1 MDFRLHRLP
10 DYSDESL
17 LDELRRVAS
26 IVPGGALTRATF
38 DQHSLASA
46 STVIKRFGGW
56 RQALEAAGLA
66 SRYSGRPVSDR
77 MRQQPGKAVTRE
89 GVLAELRQ
97 VAEVLGRRDLTVD
110 DFNAHAAFSVSAV
123 RRHFRP
129 WRRALEAAGLSAR
142 PTSARY
148 SDDECFENLLR
159 VWTHL
164 GRPPQYREMNAAPSE
179 VGGKAYVG
187 RWGTWVKAL
196 QAFVQRASQ
205 DEAGAAAQPDASAM
219 PPPPSQSEHA
229 DVDDGRIRLGLRY
242 RVLVRDNFKCVLCGN
257 TPARDPA
264 CRLHV
269 DHTEPYSKGGRTL
282 VENLRTLCDSCNV
295 GKGNLT
301 IEGAR

>member
-26 IVPGGALTRATF
+26 IVPSGALTRAIF
-38 DQHSLASA
+38 DQHSRASA
-46 STVIKRFGGW
+46 STAMKRFGGW
-56 RQALEAAGLA
+56 QQALEAAGLA
-66 SRYSGRPVSDR
+66 LRYSGRPVSDR
-77 MRQQPGKAVTRE
+77 MRQQPGNAVSRE
-89 GVLAELRQ
+89 DVLAELRR
-97 VAEVLGRRDLTVD
+97 VAEALGRSDLTVD

-123 RRHFRP
+123 RRHFRH
-129 WRRALEAAGLSAR
+129 WRRALETAALTAR

-148 SDDECFENLLR
+148 SDEECFENLLS

-196 QAFVQRASQ
+196 EAFVQRVGQ
-205 DEAGAAAQPDASAM
+205 VEARSAAQPDAPAIT
-219 PPPPSQSEHA
+219 PPPTQAERV
-229 DVDDGRIRLGLRY
+229 DVNDGRIRLGLRY
-242 RVLVRDNFKCVLCGN
+242 RVLVRDNFKCVVCGN

-269 DHTEPYSKGGRTL
+269 DHMYPHSKGGPTL
-282 VENLRTLCDSCNV
+282 IENLRALCDSCNV